1 MLYHVQAGNLGELE
15 ADFRARADTQ
25 YHPVGTCRWA
35 PQPIRWPWLTTRFA
49 FMALGGLRVVDAS
62 IMPTLVGGNTNAPS
76 IMIGEKTAEMMR
88 IA

>member
-1 MLYHVQAGNLGELE
+1 MDTILEGGAVKMQEILESPPLAPFRGKMLYHVQAGNLGELE

-49 FMALGGLRVVDAS
+49 FMA
-62 IMPTLVGGNTNAPS
+62 
-76 IMIGEKTAEMMR
+76 
-88 IA
+88 